1 MFGKIS
7 RVDLISLESPFQDNS
22 EFNNFTEPVEIS
34 DDFEAIW
41 QSFGDLCDLRGWCNI
56 PIDKVIR
63 RLQWVEQHYLRV
75 ISADLAPF
83 VGNSLPYLYSKA
95 ESNVL
100 LKEN

>member
-1 MFGKIS
+1 MFGKAS
-7 RVDLISLESPFQDNS
+7 RLDLISLESPFQGDS

-34 DDFEAIW
+34 DDFDAIW

-83 VGNSLPYLYSKA
+83 VGKTLPYLYSKVDT
-95 ESNVL
+95 NIL
-100 LKEN
+100 LEEN